1 MSRLNKKNRKAQVWA
16 LDLSIGLMVFV
27 AIILLFYRY
36 SVSFAP
42 EDTSIDKMIEQGSFF
57 TESLLT
63 EGYPPNWS
71 LGDITSVYTIGL
83 LNDNVL
89 NVTKWEKFCD
99 WGDPNGTEYGKVKE
113 KLATDFAF
121 YVFLD
126 KNSDGNADQISEGGC
141 SSAGK
146 SPVSANPSQLLRIER
161 LTAYY
166 DENSM
171 QIEPIKLILFLW
183 SHQET

>member
-1 MSRLNKKNRKAQVWA
+1 MSRLNKKNKKAQIWA

-42 EDTSIDKMIEQGSFF
+42 EDTSIEKMIEQGSFF

-63 EGYPPNWS
+63 DGYPPNWS
-71 LGDITSVYTIGL
+71 LVDINSVYTLGL
-83 LNDNVL
+83 LSDNVL

-99 WGDPNGTEYGKVKE
+99 WSDPDGTEYGKVKE
-113 KLATDFAF
+113 KLGTDFAF

-126 KNSDGNADQISEGGC
+126 KNSDGNEDPISEGGC
-141 SSAGK
+141 SFAGR
-146 SPVSANPSQLLRIER
+146 SPVAENPSQLLKIER
-161 LTAYY
+161 LTSYY
-166 DENSM
+166 DENLM
-171 QIEPIKLILFLW
+171 QIKPIKLILFLW
-183 SHQET
+183 SYQGT